1 MTSYQQ
7 LLAQK
12 EELDRQIAK
21 AQKAESADALSTV
34 RRLIKEFGFTAQQVF
49 PWEADIKPKVAV
61 KYYDPNTGSKWT
73 GRGKPPKWIAGKDY
87 AQFLLP
93 EQQPAQAETKPEIL
107 LW

>member
-1 MTSYQQ
+1 MQSYKE

-21 AQKAESADALSTV
+21 AQKTESTQALTTV
-34 RRLIKEFGFTAQQVF
+34 QRLIKEFGFTSQQVF
-49 PWEADIKPKVAV
+49 PWSDEKKAKVAV

-93 EQQPAQAETKPEIL
+93 EQKPVDAKPEIL